1 MRIAPDNIAYIDTAL
16 AGFIVSLAGSRPDCR
31 GLLLVDGEI
40 LSELTAKPSSN
51 LISAWEKLVREKF
64 VQRPQS
70 LVEKPL
76 RLQVTPA
83 LIGLAVIVHNRIYL
97 SDERSSDAREAA
109 DLHDLTLLNLLPVP
123 ETDSDI
129 LGFDLLISAYGN
141 FLRETGVTLGPENLR
156 IGLLHFS
163 PFTALKSLDLAL
175 PSPLASRA
183 SEYLPNW
190 QAAVLSDDSLFES
203 DAWWGRVRDLLGR
216 PELAFR
222 LGTGWLEMPENRLSC
237 IGLGIFFEELRQ
249 QGNYD
254 DHILRFFEA
263 YEFLHKVV
271 TTEVNSG
278 TKATGFALLTLI
290 ETMLAAAGDG
300 NSSRHLN
307 QTGNEYFL
315 KFRAL
320 LEIVANSGGV
330 PGGFRH
336 LSHDFCF
343 KRLLPLVSLATIT
356 GGQRR
361 EPGALVDFGRIN
373 FS

>member
-1 MRIAPDNIAYIDTAL
+1 MRITSANIAQLDTAL
-16 AGFIVSLAGSRPDCR
+16 TGFIVSLAGSRPVCR
-31 GLLLVDGEI
+31 GLLLVDGGI

-51 LISAWEKLVREKF
+51 LIMAWEKLVCEKF

-70 LVEKPL
+70 RAEKPL
-76 RLQVTPA
+76 RLRVTPA
-83 LIGLAVIVHNRIYL
+83 LIGLAVIVHNRIFL
-97 SDERSSDAREAA
+97 SDERSSGAREAA

-156 IGLLHFS
+156 VGLLHLS
-163 PFTALKSLDLAL
+163 PFTALKLLDLAL
-175 PSPLASRA
+175 PLPLASRA
-183 SEYLPNW
+183 PEYLPNW
-190 QAAVLSDDSLFES
+190 QTAVPADDSLPES
-203 DAWWGRVRDLLGR
+203 AAWWGRVQDLLSR
-216 PELAFR
+216 PQLAFC
-222 LGTGWLEMPENRLSC
+222 LGSGWLEMPENRLSC

-249 QGNYD
+249 QGSYD

-263 YEFLHKVV
+263 YEFLQRVV
-271 TTEVNSG
+271 TTEVDSG

-300 NSSRHLN
+300 KSSRRLN

-320 LEIVANSGGV
+320 LEIVANHGGV

-336 LSHDFCF
+336 LSHNFCF

-361 EPGALVDFGRIN
+361 EPGALVDFGQIN